1 MKSLIKQRKK
11 ISFDCRV
18 QIRRYELKKQ
28 KDRKNV
34 ERERERE
41 TDRQTGRQPDRQ
53 TGREIE
59 TERENKL
66 SNKEEENTE

>member
-28 KDRKNV
+28 KTEKSGERQTEKL
-34 ERERERE
+34 RERERE
-41 TDRQTGRQPDRQ
+41 D
-53 TGREIE
+53 
-59 TERENKL
+59 KL
-66 SNKEEENTE
+66 SNKEEEKTE